1 MPIRILIAVFGLL
14 AGIFL
19 YLGWSRYEEIWA
31 VYSIPCIIAFAAL
44 LSLKPQFEW
53 WYYKSNPKDIPPGL
67 RRVFEERLPEFYQR
81 KSQNDKLLYRKRVFL
96 THMGIAFRG
105 QGFEDD
111 EIPADL
117 TTLIA
122 SQAARVMEH
131 TDQYVLEPF
140 ETVVLYKHPFPSPAQ
155 PKHWHSSEMFEE
167 DGVLLFNLENAIPGI
182 LLPRKHFNIVLYEWF
197 RVANRVL
204 GSQHPRIPE
213 GDWRTMLAQ
222 MANLPPSWVLEAVGL
237 PEVDGDAVKQ
247 VISAEWASGGEKPV
261 VLH

>member
-1 MPIRILIAVFGLL
+1 MPIRILIAIFGIL
-14 AGIFL
+14 AATFL
-19 YLGWSRYEEIWA
+19 YLGWSRYEESWA
-31 VYSIPCIIAFAAL
+31 VYSIPCIIAVAVM

-53 WYYKSNPKDIPPGL
+53 WYYKRNPKDIPPGL
-67 RRVFEERLPEFYQR
+67 RRVFEERLPTYYQR
-81 KSQNDKLLYRKRVFL
+81 KSQADKLLYRKRVFL
-96 THMGIAFRG
+96 THMSIAFRG

-122 SQAARVMEH
+122 SQAARVLEH
-131 TDQYVLEPF
+131 TDQYTLEPF

-155 PKHWHSSEMFEE
+155 PKHWHSSELFEE

-182 LLPRKHFNIVLYEWF
+182 LLPQKHFNIVLYEWF

-204 GSQHPRIPE
+204 QRKAQPIPE
-213 GDWRTMLAQ
+213 GDWQVMLAELVKQ
-222 MANLPPSWVLEAVGL
+222 PPSWVLEAIGL

-247 VISAEWASGGEKPV
+247 VLQAEFIQTPQNKF
-261 VLH
+261 